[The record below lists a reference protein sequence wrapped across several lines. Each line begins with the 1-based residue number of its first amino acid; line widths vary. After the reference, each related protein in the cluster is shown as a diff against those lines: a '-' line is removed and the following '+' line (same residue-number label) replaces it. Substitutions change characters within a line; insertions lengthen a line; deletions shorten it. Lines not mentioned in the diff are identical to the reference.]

1 MEGGGEGEGGGRIVL
16 TRLNI
21 ICLKNSSL
29 HYFKLF
35 FTCALNFEFQIALHK
50 IFYFCENLLPFLKK
64 LFEIF
69 LKLKLPITSR
79 LNKKSGFLTSFLGIC
94 IVVATC
100 GSMMMMKTK

>member
-1 MEGGGEGEGGGRIVL
+1 MEGGGGRGGGGGGRIVL

-50 IFYFCENLLPFLKK
+50 IFLILRKSFTFLK
-64 LFEIF
+64 IF
-69 LKLKLPITSR
+69 
-79 LNKKSGFLTSFLGIC
+79 
-94 IVVATC
+94 
-100 GSMMMMKTK
+100 